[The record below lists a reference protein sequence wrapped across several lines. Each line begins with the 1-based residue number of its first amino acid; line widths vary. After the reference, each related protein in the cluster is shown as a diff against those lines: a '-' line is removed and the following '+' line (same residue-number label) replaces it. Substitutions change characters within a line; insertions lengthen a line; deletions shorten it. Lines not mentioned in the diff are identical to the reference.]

1 MGDVDSVVHTET
13 DGQHDVHSGEDVDG
27 EAPKVEESHDVHQG
41 DDDHDDDADE
51 EVPGKEEG
59 DDGYTEGGEKEIS
72 DYNFLLL

>member
-1 MGDVDSVVHTET
+1 MNKLNQALFDNLKNY
-13 DGQHDVHSGEDVDG
+13 G
-27 EAPKVEESHDVHQG
+27 EAPEEEVSHDVHQG